1 MATVLVDGLRV
12 RTEPTVDSDI
22 VAKYNK
28 GDKILS
34 VDLLIFNEGRYWLRY
49 TGNSGNKRYVCMQDE
64 DEEKYIDLYKD
75 VNFYNLEEEIED
87 QDEEE
92 DEVEDQDEDDDE
104 DYGTGIN
111 GIPKQKDFPVSAI
124 QKYGCCFLCACVK
137 GGLTTFN
144 QCMSCYNWGIISK
157 RLRLDDCYVNCDK
170 EQWAKEISQRY
181 GTQYHG
187 DYCFQYRL
195 GHFYLTKNG
204 REIFNSAGIGYKSY

>member
-75 VNFYNLEEEIED
+75 VNFYN
-87 QDEEE
+87 
-92 DEVEDQDEDDDE
+92 
-104 DYGTGIN
+104 
-111 GIPKQKDFPVSAI
+111 
-124 QKYGCCFLCACVK
+124 
-137 GGLTTFN
+137 
-144 QCMSCYNWGIISK
+144 
-157 RLRLDDCYVNCDK
+157 
-170 EQWAKEISQRY
+170 
-181 GTQYHG
+181 
-187 DYCFQYRL
+187 
-195 GHFYLTKNG
+195 
-204 REIFNSAGIGYKSY
+204 